1 MDGNI
6 TNLPINYMVEDRYS
20 CTDTRDSK
28 DKLSGYWKLDESMYA
43 GAKDEVGNYN
53 GTLLGLTTTGVGNVW
68 TDGLFGN
75 ALGLGSSNGRVDFGT
90 VALDS
95 NFSVSFGSIQMIWI
109 PINHAYYPKLEYLV

>member
-1 MDGNI
+1 M
-6 TNLPINYMVEDRYS
+6 
-20 CTDTRDSK
+20 
-28 DKLSGYWKLDESMYA
+28 
-43 GAKDEVGNYN
+43 GNYN

-95 NFSVSFGSIQMIWI
+95 NFSVSFWINPNDLDSNKITHTIQNW
-109 PINHAYYPKLEYLV
+109 NTWYECF